1 MTAVYASARQ
11 QGLTEEMIHALP
23 HFQDSDLFTPREK
36 AALRFADTLARDHKQ
51 VSQDLFDE
59 LRTHYSEPEIM
70 ALGWRMAIFI
80 GYGRL
85 VYAVGLDGVGQ
96 PVRSRSRIRTC
107 RQKRNNRAVKG
118 TRVVEENGPRELA
131 AIRLL

>member
-59 LRTHYSEPEIM
+59 LRDPLQRARDHGLGLAHGDFYRLWAAGLRRWTRRSGQTVS
-70 ALGWRMAIFI
+70 AL
-80 GYGRL
+80 
-85 VYAVGLDGVGQ
+85 
-96 PVRSRSRIRTC
+96 VR
-107 RQKRNNRAVKG
+107 A
-118 TRVVEENGPRELA
+118 
-131 AIRLL
+131 

>member
-51 VSQDLFDE
+51 VSQDLFNE

-85 VYAVGLDGVGQ
+85 VYAVGLDGVGKPCPLSFAHEEMQAEAEQ
-96 PVRSRSRIRTC
+96 PGC
-107 RQKRNNRAVKG
+107 
-118 TRVVEENGPRELA
+118 
-131 AIRLL
+131 

>member
-11 QGLTEEMIHALP
+11 QGLTEAMIKDLP
-23 HFQDSDLFTPREK
+23 NFQDSALFTPREK

-59 LRTHYSEPEIM
+59 LRTYYSEPEIM

-96 PVRSRSRIRTC
+96 PCPLSFAHKEMEDMQAEAEQPGC
-107 RQKRNNRAVKG
+107 
-118 TRVVEENGPRELA
+118 
-131 AIRLL
+131 